1 VFLLRGP
8 SAEKKALNRAKA
20 KIVIYKGENA
30 IKGRV
35 GKHHSEIEMAKMIIQ
50 KVGIR

>member
-1 VFLLRGP
+1 MDTSTIRGGV
-8 SAEKKALNRAKA
+8 KTRI
-20 KIVIYKGENA
+20 IVYKGENA

-35 GKHHSEIEMAKMIIQ
+35 GKHHSQIKMGKMIIQ

>member
-1 VFLLRGP
+1 MDTSTIRGGV
-8 SAEKKALNRAKA
+8 KAR
-20 KIVIYKGENA
+20 IVVYKGENA

-35 GKHHSEIEMAKMIIQ
+35 GKYHSQIKIEKMTIQ